1 MVEYFFGITD
11 KGKRRDKNEDTFIVQ
26 EISNNNF
33 LLACVIDG
41 VGGYNGGEVAAGIA
55 RYVILEQVHHISG
68 DIAEKLQLAVI
79 AANEKI
85 QQQRSAK
92 ESNANM
98 ACVLTCVIADIK
110 NNKLYYSHVG
120 DTRLYLLRDA
130 TLIKISRDHSAVG
143 FLEESGRL
151 SEDDAMRH
159 PRRNEINKALG
170 FELEIA
176 EVADYIET
184 GESPFLPGDTILLC
198 SDGLS
203 DMISSG
209 TITSIL
215 NKNIPLKERAKDLV
229 DAANEAGGND
239 NITAVLVENNKQPK
253 KQVALKPVDKKNTA
267 EGLYAVLNKSTAR
280 QPVSTS
286 RNNQKGMIIFLALL
300 SLGLLVALSVS
311 LFQQRTSLKTNVV
324 IPITTSPKLKDEK
337 LVQLISHANDTGKAY
352 TMSAGGSF
360 LMAGSILI
368 NKDSFYLRGNG
379 THVIADTNYKGPAFI
394 INSTAKHIVL
404 DSLVFENF
412 DAALLIQKNN
422 IVFRHVRFINC
433 SMPVQYAVS
442 LPDST
447 ISGRFK
453 DSIFITSQSLKK
465 R

>member
-1 MVEYFFGITD
+1 MAEYFFGITD
-11 KGKRRDKNEDTFIVQ
+11 KGKRREKNEDTFIVQ
-26 EISNNNF
+26 EVSSKDL

-41 VGGYNGGEVAAGIA
+41 VGGYNGGEVAAEIA
-55 RYVILEQVHHISG
+55 RSVILEHVQNLSG
-68 DIAEKLQLAVI
+68 DIIETLQLAVI

-85 QQQRSAK
+85 QQQRST
-92 ESNANM
+92 EEGTANM

-130 TLIKISRDHSAVG
+130 SLVKISSDHSAVG

-159 PRRNEINKALG
+159 PRRNEVNKALG
-170 FELEIA
+170 FETEIA
-176 EVADYIET
+176 EADDYIET
-184 GESPFLPGDTILLC
+184 GESPFLPGDIILVC

-215 NKNIPLKERAKDLV
+215 HKNKTLKEKAKCLV

-253 KQVALKPVDKKNTA
+253 KQVALKPADKKNGIN
-267 EGLYAVLNKSTAR
+267 GLYAVQNTTTAR
-280 QPVSTS
+280 QPVSIA
-286 RNNQKGMIIFLALL
+286 RNKHKGIIIFLTLL
-300 SLGLLVALSVS
+300 SLALLTALAVS
-311 LFQQRTSLKTNVV
+311 LFQQRARLKKTAA
-324 IPITTSPKLKDEK
+324 IAKPPQAKPKDEK
-337 LVQLISHANDTGKAY
+337 LLQLISHANDTGKVYA
-352 TMSAGGSF
+352 MSAGGSF
-360 LMAGSILI
+360 LMGESISI
-368 NKDSFYLRGNG
+368 NKDSFHLRGNG
-379 THVIADTNYKGPAFI
+379 THIIAGTNYKGPAFI
-394 INSTAKHIVL
+394 IGSTAKHIVL

-412 DAALLIQKNN
+412 DAALIIQKNN
-422 IVFRHVRFINC
+422 IVFRNVRFINC
-433 SMPVQYAVS
+433 RMPVQYAVTI
-442 LPDST
+442 PDST

-453 DSIFITSQSLKK
+453 DSVFITIQSLKK